1 MIEVEQTK
9 RYDTWIATL
18 RDRKA
23 AAIVTSRVERVRMGL
38 LGDVGSVGSGVS
50 ELRID
55 FGPGYRVYF
64 TRRGKTLILLLC
76 GGDKATQSN
85 DIKTAKAMA
94 AESQS

>member
-38 LGDVGSVGSGVS
+38 LGDVGSEGSGVS